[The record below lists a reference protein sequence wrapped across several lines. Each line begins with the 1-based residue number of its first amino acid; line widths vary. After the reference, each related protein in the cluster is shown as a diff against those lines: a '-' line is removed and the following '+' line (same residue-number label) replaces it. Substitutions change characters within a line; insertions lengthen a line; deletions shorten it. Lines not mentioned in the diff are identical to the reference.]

1 MKTLYASDFR
11 IYTLTS
17 QAASNCSDAVNSNN
31 CSAIHLDQWCWT
43 GEIPW
48 RRGQPDNR
56 ALVLFLSGW
65 LLSSSIDLRELTY
78 LWMRSSKVN
87 HDAEL
92 PSCGLADADR
102 SAVQLRS
109 LKRQWIAR
117 FKKLNGMR
125 WKEPFGRLAQV
136 TMFTGAPV
144 VWSHLVKLYWTQQYN
159 LHNDF
164 QYKYMLQFY
173 KSAIKSHSM

>member
-43 GEIPW
+43 GEIAE

-87 HDAEL
+87 HDADL
-92 PSCGLADADR
+92 LLCGLVDAEH

-109 LKRQWIAR
+109 LDRQLIIG
-117 FKKLNGMR
+117 FKKLNGVR
-125 WKEPFGRLAQV
+125 WREPLDRLAPV
-136 TMFTGAPV
+136 TMCTGGTGVLVAPCEALT
-144 VWSHLVKLYWTQQYN
+144 HT
-159 LHNDF
+159 H
-164 QYKYMLQFY
+164 
-173 KSAIKSHSM
+173 